1 MAADEVNSLVMNHF
15 AYDEA
20 VACTTSFYYAG
31 AWQQRGKNLMNVK
44 DLLNTIVLSAPVTG
58 GCSDIK
64 LCYTKNGFLMIIALY
79 LLLEIS

>member
-1 MAADEVNSLVMNHF
+1 MNHF

-58 GCSDIK
+58 
-64 LCYTKNGFLMIIALY
+64 
-79 LLLEIS
+79 